1 MKREKQ
7 KQKVC
12 RVLGLFL
19 AVVFFLGIG
28 FKYNEQA
35 QSASYYPYLIKVNR
49 QACTITIYGKD
60 SSGNYTVPVKAMLC
74 SPGVGT
80 LTPLGTY
87 KTPAKYR
94 WKLLMNDVWGQYS
107 TRVVGGILFH
117 SVWYYEQ
124 DPSTMSNRE
133 FNKLGTKASH
143 GCIRITT
150 EDAKWIYDNCPVG
163 TTVTIYD
170 SSNPG
175 PLGKPEAIK
184 VSTATRRG
192 YDPTDVWTPNNPYT
206 KKKTVISG
214 TKNKTIEYGTK
225 VDVTSGVKV
234 TSSTNVDITSKLK
247 VKITYDGKTVK
258 KVDTKKVGSY
268 YITYSAKDLLGKKDE
283 KQVVYTVVDNEKPKI
298 SGVKEIYTN
307 EKPNKETNKELALKN
322 VTVKWHGKEVDKDD
336 IKVTWKKL
344 SDKDGLKKYKVTYSY
359 KASNGKSVEASTT
372 VYRDTKAPV
381 LSGVKD
387 GLVAKTKDLTKTN
400 LVANVSVKD
409 NLDALTTKNIKI
421 TKEKVKSGYYNII
434 YTVSDKAG
442 NVTTAEALYRVKD
455 GLVILGVEDKTITAE
470 EVVNK
475 KFAKQGVKA
484 YNCGVD
490 ITSEMEIEITSKVN
504 DEGYREYKVVYRI
517 FDENGETAKKKAIFT
532 VDTPV
537 PEEELPKDETET
549 PEDGTLNDETTETPE
564 DGTLNDETPEIPE
577 DGTVN
582 DETTETPEDGTVND
596 ETTETPNDGTV
607 NDETETDTSNNETV
621 NNETETDTS
630 NDETVN
636 DETETDT
643 SNDETVNDETETD
656 TSNDGTV
663 NDETETNT
671 SNDETVNDETETN
684 TSNNETV
691 NDETETNTSNN
702 ETINDELMENQNTSE
717 KVVSE

>member
-1 MKREKQ
+1 MKHEKQ

-87 KTPAKYR
+87 RTPAKYR

-117 SVWYYEQ
+117 SVWYYDQ

-150 EDAKWIYDNCPVG
+150 ADAKWIYDNCPVG

-184 VSTATRRG
+184 VSTATKRG
-192 YDPTDVWTPNNPYT
+192 YDPTDIWTSNNPYT
-206 KKKTVISG
+206 KKRTVISG
-214 TKNKTIEYGTK
+214 TQNKTIEYGK
-225 VDVTSGVKV
+225 AIDVTSGVKV

-258 KVDTKKVGSY
+258 KVDTKKVGNY
-268 YITYSAKDLLGKKDE
+268 YITYTATDLLGKKDE
-283 KQVVYTVVDNEKPKI
+283 KQVVYRVVDNEKPKI

-307 EKPNKETNKELALKN
+307 KTPDRKLALKN
-322 VTVKWHGKEVDKDD
+322 VTVKWHDKEVKKDD
-336 IKVTWKKL
+336 IKVTWKTL
-344 SDKDGLKKYKVTYSY
+344 SNKDGLKKYKVTYSY

-372 VYRDTKAPV
+372 VYCDKKAPV
-381 LSGVKD
+381 ISGVKD

-400 LVANVSVKD
+400 LVANISVKD
-409 NLDALTTKNIKI
+409 NLDVLTTKNIKI
-421 TKEKVKSGYYNII
+421 TKEKVKSGYYKIL

-442 NVTTAEALYRVKD
+442 NTTTEEALYRVNN
-455 GLVILGVEDKTITAE
+455 GLLIVGVEDKTITKDQ
-470 EVVNK
+470 VVNA
-475 KFAKQGVKA
+475 KFVKQGITA
-484 YNCGVD
+484 YNCAVD
-490 ITSEMEIEITSKVN
+490 VTSEMEFEIIHGVN
-504 DEGYREYKVVYRI
+504 EDNHKQYTVIYRI
-517 FDENGETAKKKAIFT
+517 FDENGKSLKKKAIFT
-532 VDTPV
+532 VDTPM
-537 PEEELPKDETET
+537 EEELPE
-549 PEDGTLNDETTETPE
+549 DETTETP
-564 DGTLNDETPEIPE
+564 D
-577 DGTVN
+577 DGTVKDETTEIPDDGTVK
-582 DETTETPEDGTVND
+582 DETTETPDDGTVKD
-596 ETTETPNDGTV
+596 ETTETPDDGTV
-607 NDETETDTSNNETV
+607 KDET
-621 NNETETDTS
+621 TETPD
-630 NDETVN
+630 
-636 DETETDT
+636 
-643 SNDETVNDETETD
+643 
-656 TSNDGTV
+656 DGTV
-663 NDETETNT
+663 KDETTEILDDGTVK
-671 SNDETVNDETETN
+671 DETTETPDDGTVKDETTETPDDG
-684 TSNNETV
+684 TV
-691 NDETETNTSNN
+691 KDET
-702 ETINDELMENQNTSE
+702 IENQNTSE